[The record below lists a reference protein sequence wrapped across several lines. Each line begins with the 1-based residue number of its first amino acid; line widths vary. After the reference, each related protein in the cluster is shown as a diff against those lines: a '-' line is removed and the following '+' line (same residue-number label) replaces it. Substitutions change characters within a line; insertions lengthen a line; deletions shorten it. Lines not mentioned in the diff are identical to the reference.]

1 MKRFALMFTFAIICL
16 CGCEK
21 VIVDTSCL
29 YGSWDECYDDEH
41 FVMDGIV
48 EYSFNADGTY
58 QVYTYDA
65 LSGIEY
71 TRTHEYTISDNMI
84 ILNTANTDSSYSPS
98 YIITKL
104 NGSEMAW
111 QKVGTLYSSGSN
123 GSDYKHFRR
132 K

>member
-21 VIVDTSCL
+21 EEVDTIKL
-29 YGSWDECYDDEH
+29 FGTWYECYDDEN

-48 EYSFNADGTY
+48 VFTFNTDGTY

-65 LSGIEY
+65 LSRIEY
-71 TRTHEYTISDNMI
+71 TRTHEYTISDNVI
-84 ILNTANTDSSYSPS
+84 TLNTADTDSSYSPS
-98 YIITKL
+98 YKITKL
-104 NGSEMAW
+104 NGAEMAW
-111 QKVGTLYSSGSN
+111 QKVGTLYSPGSN